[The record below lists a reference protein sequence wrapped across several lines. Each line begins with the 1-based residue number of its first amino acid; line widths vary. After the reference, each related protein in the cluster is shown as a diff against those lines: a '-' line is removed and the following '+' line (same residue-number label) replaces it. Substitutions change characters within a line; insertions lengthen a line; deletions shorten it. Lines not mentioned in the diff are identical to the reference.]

1 MAMDFGNESAY
12 PPETM
17 RGRAWPCIRQ
27 FNIFLENRVGQLH
40 DLLRRLESQDLC
52 VMALNVIDMG
62 DCAIARIVLNNYER
76 AKEIFDLS
84 EFNYFETDLVGVLLP
99 DDPQPY
105 LRICM
110 ALMQAELNIHY
121 TYPLLYRKLGRGAI
135 ALYVEDVDLALKTL
149 KAIGYTIVTEDD
161 LFNYDD
167 FS

>member
-1 MAMDFGNESAY
+1 
-12 PPETM
+12 
-17 RGRAWPCIRQ
+17 
-27 FNIFLENRVGQLH
+27 
-40 DLLRRLESQDLC
+40 
-52 VMALNVIDMG
+52 MALNVIDMG

-149 KAIGYTIVTEDD
+149 KAICAPYSMVQFIPTGGINEKNLKEYLSFSKTLCCGGSWMVKADLINNKQFDRIRELTQEAVTIAKDA
-161 LFNYDD
+161 
-167 FS
+167 